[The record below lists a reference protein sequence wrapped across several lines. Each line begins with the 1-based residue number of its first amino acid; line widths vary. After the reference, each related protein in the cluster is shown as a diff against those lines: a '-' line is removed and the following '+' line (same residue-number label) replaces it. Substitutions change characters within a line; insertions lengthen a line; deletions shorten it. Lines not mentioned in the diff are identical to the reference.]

1 MCNLYSEVKGQAAI
15 LAWARAMRD
24 ATGNLP
30 PHPAI
35 FPDQMAPVVWTA
47 PDGVRE
53 LTRMRWGF
61 PPAPGLGT
69 RPVTNARNLVSR
81 YWMPWTKPERRCLV
95 PATSFC
101 EYDERASEG
110 TTKGPS
116 KRPMWF
122 ALDPSRPLFAFAGLW
137 RPWTGTRGPKAA
149 PEEGEHQLFAF
160 ATCPPNAEVA
170 PIHPKAM
177 PVLLTTPEEL
187 EVWLRA
193 PWDEA
198 RHLQRP
204 LPDGALQIVADGK
217 REDGLDAG
225 EPPPTTATP
234 TVMEAPAP
242 EAAAPSPVAAKPRQL
257 GFDL

>member
-15 LAWARAMRD
+15 LAWSRAMRD
-24 ATGNLP
+24 AAGNLP

-61 PPAPGLGT
+61 PPAPGLGS
-69 RPVTNARNLVSR
+69 RPVTNARNLTSP
-81 YWMPWTKPERRCLV
+81 YWLAWTKPERRCLV

-101 EYDERASEG
+101 EYDARIAKQP
-110 TTKGPS
+110 T
-116 KRPMWF
+116 WF

-137 RPWTGTRGPKAA
+137 RPWTGTRGTKAA
-149 PEEGEHQLFAF
+149 PEEGAHLLFAF
-160 ATCPPNAEVA
+160 ATCPANEVVA
-170 PIHPKAM
+170 PVHPKAM

-187 EVWLRA
+187 DVWLRA

-204 LPDGALQIVADGK
+204 LPGARLQIVAQGP
-217 REDGLDAG
+217 RQDGLDAPSPAPPAPP
-225 EPPPTTATP
+225 EPPAPRND
-234 TVMEAPAP
+234 PAP
-242 EAAAPSPVAAKPRQL
+242 SKPRQL

>member
-15 LAWARAMRD
+15 LAWSCALRD
-24 ATGNLP
+24 AAGNLP
-30 PHPAI
+30 PNPAI

-69 RPVTNARNLVSR
+69 RPVTNARNLASP
-81 YWMPWTKPERRCLV
+81 YWKPWTKPEQRCLV

-101 EYDERASEG
+101 EYDERAA
-110 TTKGPS
+110 
-116 KRPMWF
+116 KRPTWF
-122 ALDPSRPLFAFAGLW
+122 ALGPSRPLFAFAGLC
-137 RPWTGTRGPKAA
+137 RPWTGPRGTKAA
-149 PEEGEHQLFAF
+149 PEAGEHRLFAF
-160 ATCPPNAEVA
+160 ATCPANGIVA

-177 PVLLTTPEEL
+177 PVLLTSAEEL
-187 EVWLRA
+187 DIWLRA
-193 PWDEA
+193 PWEEA

-204 LPDGALQIVADGK
+204 LADGALQIVARGP
-217 REDGLDAG
+217 REDGL
-225 EPPPTTATP
+225 EPTP
-234 TVMEAPAP
+234 PAP
-242 EAAAPSPVAAKPRQL
+242 PAQSKPKQL